1 MLLPASSP
9 AQPVIPAEENRSD
22 SIRVATWIL
31 LGVTVAVFIARQVMK
46 AVVFR
51 TVALDD
57 YFMVAA
63 TV

>member
-1 MLLPASSP
+1 
-9 AQPVIPAEENRSD
+9 
-22 SIRVATWIL
+22 L